1 MCRVPRA
8 VLERA
13 LLRDGRTYAD
23 VGAEFDWDPDTVR
36 KRCRALGIPSAR
48 PPGPPL
54 RISDEAIIAGILA
67 GRSLGDIARRA
78 GVSRMCVH
86 LRAVG
91 LGLPTRH
98 GEIAAYAAASRRA
111 AA

>member
-1 MCRVPRA
+1 MPRA

-13 LLRDGRTYAD
+13 VIRDGRTYAD
-23 VGAEFDWDPDTVR
+23 IGAEFDWDPDTVR
-36 KRCRALGIPSAR
+36 KRARALGIPSAR
-48 PPGPPL
+48 PPGPPM
-54 RISDEAIIAGILA
+54 RISDETIRAGILA
-67 GRSLGDIARRA
+67 GRSLGDIARRG

-98 GEIAAYAAASRRA
+98 NEIAAYAAASRRA